1 MSEIQIFEPNYQI
14 LVPSLFIII
23 SILLISKIPTYSLK
37 RIAVP
42 RKTTI
47 FLLFAVVLF
56 FGFLFIYTFN
66 TIVIASTV
74 YLVFVPIS
82 AFHYYSTSK
91 NKKLEE
97 EIDHNEDVL

>member
-1 MSEIQIFEPNYQI
+1 MF
-14 LVPSLFIII
+14 VVT
-23 SILLISKIPTYSLK
+23 SILLISKVPTYSLK

-66 TIVIASTV
+66 TIVVASTV
-74 YLVFVPIS
+74 YLLFVPIS

-91 NKKLEE
+91 IKKLDE